1 MREHKLVFYAIGAFV
16 ALFAAVTAIVVFK
29 NEIADFFL
37 TLKEKFDD
45 RRSRSRCTGEFSDY
59 ADV

>member
-1 MREHKLVFYAIGAFV
+1 MREHKLIIYAVGAFV

-45 RRSRSRCTGEFSDY
+45 KRGNVRFNGEFSDY